1 MQISM
6 WRSRL
11 RKGFTLIELLVVIA
25 IIAILAGMLLPAL
38 AKAKSKTI
46 GIRCMSNLKQLQL
59 CWNMYALDYNDK
71 IAPVDDTGTSSSAEI
86 GKYWCAGNMAD
97 SSQNVN
103 TNIVK
108 QGLLFK
114 YNTEM
119 NIYKCPADIS
129 RQFYPQ
135 KRGPLRIRS
144 MSASQ
149 TFSKGFWLPSPPYK
163 TYSKTSQIPRP
174 SMMFVFID
182 EHPDSINDGAF
193 AVKISF
199 TLPPTTMVDFP
210 AGYHNGAAGLSFADG
225 HSEIKKWLD
234 ARTSPK
240 KAPAGNTPT
249 ANNRDVIWLSERSAE
264 RLP

>member
-1 MQISM
+1 MHISHR
-6 WRSRL
+6 RSLPR
-11 RKGFTLIELLVVIA
+11 GFTLIELLVVIA

-46 GIRCMSNLKQLQL
+46 GIRCMSNMKQLQL
-59 CWNMYALDYNDK
+59 CWGMYSLDNNDK
-71 IAPVDDTGTSSSAEI
+71 IAPVDDTGTSATAAI

-129 RQFYPQ
+129 QQYYPV

-144 MSASQ
+144 MAASQ
-149 TFSKGFWLPSPPYK
+149 TFSTGFWLPSPPYK
-163 TYSKTSQIPRP
+163 TYSKTSQVPRP

-199 TLPPTTMVDFP
+199 TLPGTYIIDTP
-210 AGYHNGAAGLSFADG
+210 AGYHNGAAGLSFVDG
-225 HSEIKKWLD
+225 HSEIRKWKD
-234 ARTSPK
+234 RRTSPK
-240 KAPAGNTPT
+240 RATQANFPTP
-249 ANNRDVIWLSERSAE
+249 NNPDVVWLSERSAE
-264 RLP
+264 RL